1 MIGIVLVSHG
11 LLAEGLKDSIALIMG
26 IPERFDTVSLAAG
39 EDLHTCKKE
48 IIQKIIKLNDGD
60 GVLVFADLFGAS
72 PYNATQYAR
81 MVLHEEHIQVRLLSG
96 MNLPMVLETLVMR
109 NVNTLQDVARIAFDA
124 GREGILEA
132 VDITLEEHD
141 TEGDYE

>member
-124 GREGILEA
+124 GRGGILEA